1 MGPPLRQIK
10 RRVRFL
16 RRGRTLAGPL
26 WGLCHIG
33 AHPHPPRMCSAP
45 SPLEGEGLRAADS
58 RPYGERGDGCIFLV
72 GAGPRPARGRG
83 TPQGGFI
90 SAQEPPLCGGWPRNA
105 PAGAILPFR
114 GNSHSAP
121 TLRISRKALLAWVG
135 EALGPPADDG
145 PATTCSAKPGAEGKT
160 HRPQFWENQG
170 PVARNKTQET
180 TQILRAGNIAKP
192 NKYASPVM
200 GDRG

>member
-10 RRVRFL
+10 RWVRFL

-26 WGLCHIG
+26 RGLCHIG

-90 SAQEPPLCGGWPRNA
+90 SA
-105 PAGAILPFR
+105 
-114 GNSHSAP
+114 
-121 TLRISRKALLAWVG
+121 
-135 EALGPPADDG
+135 
-145 PATTCSAKPGAEGKT
+145 
-160 HRPQFWENQG
+160 
-170 PVARNKTQET
+170 
-180 TQILRAGNIAKP
+180 
-192 NKYASPVM
+192 
-200 GDRG
+200 